1 MDVTHSTLVAFSRV
15 EGRLSGFVYGNI
27 IEMVAWILGLAA
39 AVLLVRR
46 STAGPYLAGTAG
58 FVIAMVGG
66 FGDLGVLYRASA
78 PIAGPMDLAR
88 TLTTITIG
96 IGFGLLGATALVS
109 RRRGSRKRTDP
120 GQNGPDRAD
129 LKQTDPQRNGRQRN
143 GMLPAQRDMAS

>member
-27 IEMVAWILGLAA
+27 VEMVAWILGLAA

-88 TLTTITIG
+88 TLTAITIG

-120 GQNGPDRAD
+120 GQNGPDRTD
-129 LKQTDPQRNGRQRN
+129 PKQTDPQRNGRQPT